1 VTLPGDN
8 RDEDK
13 MEAVAFS
20 PNGNLLATSRGER
33 VILWEPRSGHELI
46 ALEGH
51 ERRVYSVAFDPGGRR
66 LASAGRDGTVRLWD
80 TGHVRATAILRGHSG
95 PVLGVAFAPD
105 GTRVASA
112 GADKTARI
120 WDIATG
126 GERITLRGHSDQ
138 VYAVAFSPG
147 GRWIA
152 TASKD
157 HTVRLWDAATGEPAR
172 TLSRDAQTDEP
183 FGNAIA
189 FSPDGRR
196 IATTNSD
203 FTIRLYEVE
212 TGREALAL
220 RGHSGQLNGLAFFPD
235 GSRIATA
242 SDDRTVR
249 LWDTA
254 TGDEVFTVRGHTDR
268 ISNVAV
274 SPDGLQLVSTSADGS
289 AKIWDATAM
298 TPKLESLR
306 EGWGVVDSL
315 FARELS
321 AAEVLA
327 HIRTDPAIRD
337 EVRQS
342 ALALAESLGPTL
354 ALRAAVSRVQA
365 LFNKPLLRED
375 VLETLRHDAGLS
387 EPLRKE
393 LIALA
398 EQHPEDG
405 NRLNNASW
413 AEASH
418 PGREPSAYLR
428 AVRLAEG
435 ACRLDPNNGL
445 SLNTLGVARYRA
457 GRYQDAVADLSRS
470 LKLNAARFGGPTPSD
485 LAFLSMALHKLGQP
499 VEARKTLEQLR
510 DVMSRKP
517 WSDDSESI
525 NFSEEA
531 NSMIA
536 GTELPKLEIAQF
548 VDDATGAAEIAV
560 FSPDGRRVL
569 SGHEDGT
576 MRLWD
581 RESGRVI
588 RRFGGHVGRLLS
600 VAFSPDGRRA
610 LSGGSDKLVRL
621 WEIESGKL
629 VREFQGHAEWVFSVA
644 FSRDG
649 GLAYSTSGGPD
660 LWHDGL
666 DSGVR
671 VWDVEAG
678 GEVRRMEGHKGRVI
692 GLAVSPDGR
701 RVLTGG
707 NTSLILWDADSGQ
720 EIRRLL
726 GHTDAVDTVAFLPD
740 GRRAVSAGGGDRTIR
755 LWDLETGKELHRF
768 LGHPRE
774 VIWVAVS
781 PDGRRLLSSDYNG
794 RELRLWDV
802 EGRKLIRR
810 IGWGGTSPT
819 RGAFS
824 SDGRH
829 AVWGG
834 ADGVVRLYR
843 LPEPDGANPPAA
855 PAQPARPDPGRRPE
869 TKK

>member
-1 VTLPGDN
+1 
-8 RDEDK
+8 
-13 MEAVAFS
+13 M
-20 PNGNLLATSRGER
+20 
-33 VILWEPRSGHELI
+33 
-46 ALEGH
+46 
-51 ERRVYSVAFDPGGRR
+51 
-66 LASAGRDGTVRLWD
+66 
-80 TGHVRATAILRGHSG
+80 
-95 PVLGVAFAPD
+95 
-105 GTRVASA
+105 
-112 GADKTARI
+112 
-120 WDIATG
+120 
-126 GERITLRGHSDQ
+126 
-138 VYAVAFSPG
+138 
-147 GRWIA
+147 
-152 TASKD
+152 
-157 HTVRLWDAATGEPAR
+157 WDAASGLELWQATGPSPEQLPW
-172 TLSRDAQTDEP
+172 
-183 FGNAIA
+183 GNPLA
-189 FSPDGRR
+189 FSPDGRLV
-196 IATTNSD
+196 ATAGEDWGSD
-203 FTIRLYEVE
+203 HGTVTIRDTE
-212 TGREALAL
+212 TGRETLVIL
-220 RGHSGQLNGLAFFPD
+220 GHSGSGINGVTFFD
-235 GSRIATA
+235 GGRRIATA
-242 SDDRTVR
+242 SDDKTV
-249 LWDTA
+249 
-254 TGDEVFTVRGHTDR
+254 
-268 ISNVAV
+268 
-274 SPDGLQLVSTSADGS
+274 
-289 AKIWDATAM
+289 KIWDARTGDEIL
-298 TPKLESLR
+298 TLR
-306 EGWGVVDSL
+306 GHGDSVVGVVSSPDGRRLASFSKDFTVKIWDTVRL
-315 FARELS
+315 TPEL
-321 AAEVLA
+321 
-327 HIRTDPAIRD
+327 
-337 EVRQS
+337 
-342 ALALAESLGPTL
+342 L
-354 ALRAAVSRVQA
+354 ALREAITRVQA
-365 LFNKPLLRED
+365 LFSKLLLRED

-398 EQHPEDG
+398 EQQPEDW

-413 AEASH
+413 TAASH
-418 PGREPSAYLR
+418 PGLEPSAYLR

-470 LKLNAARFGGPTPSD
+470 LKLNAPRFGGPTPSD
-485 LAFLSMALHKLGQP
+485 LAFLAMARHKLGQT

-510 DVMSRKP
+510 DFMSRKP

-531 NSMIA
+531 NSVIA
-536 GTELPKLEIAQF
+536 GTEIPKLEIAQF

-588 RRFGGHVGRLLS
+588 RRFGGYAGRQLS

-629 VREFQGHAEWVFSVA
+629 VREFQGHTEWVFSAA

-649 GLAYSTSGGPD
+649 RLAYSTSGGPD

-666 DSGVR
+666 DSAVR
-671 VWDVEAG
+671 VWDLEAG
-678 GEVRRMEGHKGRVI
+678 REVRRMEGHKGRVM

-707 NTSLILWDADSGQ
+707 NTSLILWDAVSGH
-720 EIRRLL
+720 EIRHLL
-726 GHTDAVDTVAFLPD
+726 GHTDAVNAVAFLPD

-781 PDGRRLLSSDYNG
+781 PDGRRLLSSDYNS

-834 ADGVVRLYR
+834 ADGVVRLYQ
-843 LPEPDGANPPAA
+843 LPDPDGANPPAA
-855 PAQPARPDPGRRPE
+855 PAQPHPAGE
-869 TKK
+869 TSTKK